1 MKAYLPALTRHRLL
15 GRLTVLAGL
24 VAASAC
30 DTNKL
35 VTVTD
40 PALLTPKDI
49 NTAAATPGLVQG
61 ALVEFIGGYSGFG
74 DDAFLSSSA
83 VISDEFY
90 YGDTFPTRQ
99 AADSRNLQPTA
110 LGNISDPA
118 FSRLMQA
125 RFNARRAAAQTAR
138 FSTPGTATADSATRA
153 EMRAVEGYV
162 FTTISEGWCSGVPFS
177 SLPDTGAV
185 DPGQVVYGT
194 PLSTAQMN
202 DSAVIKFNQALVL
215 DPTSSLAMIGKARAL
230 LNNGQFAA
238 AAAAVATVPTS
249 YVFLLEH
256 SSNSGNENNPIAS
269 LMQNGRY
276 GVANLEGGE
285 TATGTVLRPDI
296 ANPAMTAP
304 NAEGLPFR
312 AAQDPRVPFE
322 KNGDS
327 GRCFTSSILCWV
339 NDNYPNFDADV
350 PLASGVEARLIE
362 AEAALQAGDA
372 ATMMQ
377 KLNDLRANVTSLLG
391 HLYPG
396 QKQTFFVNG
405 AAATLAP
412 LTDPATAG
420 MTAAQQFAARRN
432 LLFSE
437 RAFWLYNTGH
447 RQGDLRR
454 LVRQYGLTTNQAFP
468 SGPFFRGGLTY
479 GSDVAYPVPFN
490 ELRNTNYS
498 PSACSTTAA

>member
-1 MKAYLPALTRHRLL
+1 MKAYLSALPRHRVV
-15 GRLTVLAGL
+15 GRVTVLAGAL
-24 VAASAC
+24 VLGAC

-40 PALLTPKDI
+40 PALLTPT
-49 NTAAATPGLVQG
+49 NVNSAAATPGLLQG
-61 ALVEFIGGYSGFG
+61 ALVQFIGGYSGFG

-90 YGDTFPTRQ
+90 YGDTFTTRQ
-99 AADSRNLQPTA
+99 AADSRNLQPTS

-125 RFNARRAAAQTAR
+125 RLNARRAAAQVAR
-138 FSTPGTATADSATRA
+138 FSAPATATADSASRA
-153 EMRAVEGYV
+153 EMRAIEGYV

-177 SLPDTGAV
+177 SLPDTGTI
-185 DPGQVVYGT
+185 DPSQIVYGS

-202 DSAVIKFNQALVL
+202 DSAVVKFNEALSL
-215 DPTSSLAMIGKARAL
+215 NPSSNLAKIGKARAL
-230 LNNGQFAA
+230 LNNGQYAA
-238 AAAAVATVPTS
+238 AAAAVSAVPTS

-256 SSNSGNENNPIAS
+256 SSNSGNENNPMAS

-276 GVANLEGGE
+276 GIANLEGGE
-285 TATGTVLRPDI
+285 TSTGTFLRPDA
-296 ANPAMTAP
+296 ANPPMTAP

-312 AAQDPRVPFE
+312 AAQDPRIPFE
-322 KNGDS
+322 KNGSS
-327 GRCFTSSILCWV
+327 GRCFTSSILCWL
-339 NDNYPNFDADV
+339 NDNYPNYDADV

-362 AEAALQAGDA
+362 AEAALQVGDT
-372 ATMMQ
+372 ATFF
-377 KLNDLRANVTSLLG
+377 KRLNDLRANTTSLLTR
-391 HLYPG
+391 LYPN
-396 QKQTFFVNG
+396 QKQTFFANG
-405 AAATLAP
+405 APATLAP
-412 LTDPATAG
+412 VTDPASPLQTP
-420 MTAAQQFAARRN
+420 TQQFAARRA

-437 RAFWLYNTGH
+437 RAFWLFNTGH

-454 LVRQYGLTTNQAFP
+454 LVRQYGVPSNQAFP

-490 ELRNTNYS
+490 ELRNTNFS
-498 PSACSTTAA
+498 LNSCSTTTA